1 MLAAVLSGAAWLV
14 AAGPL
19 SKTTT
24 PSLVGLTRA
33 EAAATAHKS
42 GLSTHVKGHR
52 FSEVAPVGEVVATDP
67 GRGEDVDKDGTVG
80 LILSKGPER
89 YAVPSVVGAHR
100 GLRPDHDRGQPSHR
114 RHRGA
119 ALQQQGRRGRRSSR
133 PSRRPAPSS
142 SATRRSSLVISDGP
156 QPVAV
161 PNVVGQP
168 VDQAKAAVIDAGLE
182 PQVRE
187 KFDETVPAG
196 TVISQSPEG
205 NTTAGKGSVL
215 KLVVSKGPPLVDVPD
230 VKGKNVTEAQA
241 LITAAGLV
249 PSVQQLPGGPGTV
262 LNQNPGGG
270 DRAAQGLDGHPLRL
284 LTLTPGSCTA
294 RPATGRPGCGSP
306 APPRSR
312 AGRRRGTPPRAPTW
326 PTSRRTAT
334 GTPAAAGSRARE

>member
-1 MLAAVLSGAAWLV
+1 LGASGGVHAVRARRSKGPLALLLILAVAAVLSGAAWLV

-33 EAAATAHKS
+33 EAAATAQKS
-42 GLSTHVKGHR
+42 GLSTHVQGYR

-67 GRGEDVDKDGTVG
+67 SRGDKVDKNGTVQ
-80 LILSKGPER
+80 LFLSKGPER
-89 YAVPSVVGAHR
+89 YAVPSVVGRTEDFARNTIEDNHLTV
-100 GLRPDHDRGQPSHR
+100 GTAER
-114 RHRGA
+114 RY
-119 ALQQQGRRGRRSSR
+119 SSKVAEG
-133 PSRRPAPSS
+133 SVIATKPAPG
-142 SATRRSSLVISDGP
+142 TELKRDQVVVLVISDGP

-161 PNVVGQP
+161 PNVVGAP

-187 KFDETVPAG
+187 KFNETVPAG

-205 NTTAGKGSVL
+205 STTAGKGSVL

-270 DRAAQGLDGHPLRL
+270 DRQPKGSTV
-284 LTLTPGSCTA
+284 TLYVF
-294 RPATGRPGCGSP
+294 
-306 APPRSR
+306 
-312 AGRRRGTPPRAPTW
+312 
-326 PTSRRTAT
+326 
-334 GTPAAAGSRARE
+334 

>member
-1 MLAAVLSGAAWLV
+1 
-14 AAGPL
+14 
-19 SKTTT
+19 
-24 PSLVGLTRA
+24 

-42 GLSTHVKGHR
+42 GLSTHVQGYR

-67 GRGEDVDKDGTVG
+67 GRGEKVDKNGTVE
-80 LILSKGPER
+80 LFLSKGPER
-89 YAVPSVVGAHR
+89 YAVPSVVGRTEEFARSTIEDTHLTV
-100 GLRPDHDRGQPSHR
+100 GTAE
-114 RHRGA
+114 RHYSSKVAEGSVISTKPA
-119 ALQQQGRRGRRSSR
+119 AGVELKRDQVVV
-133 PSRRPAPSS
+133 
-142 SATRRSSLVISDGP
+142 LVISDGP
-156 QPVAV
+156 EPVAV

-168 VDQAKAAVIDAGLE
+168 VDQAKAAVTEAGLE

-270 DRAAQGLDGHPLRL
+270 DRAPKGSTV
-284 LTLTPGSCTA
+284 TLYVF
-294 RPATGRPGCGSP
+294 
-306 APPRSR
+306 
-312 AGRRRGTPPRAPTW
+312 
-326 PTSRRTAT
+326 
-334 GTPAAAGSRARE
+334 